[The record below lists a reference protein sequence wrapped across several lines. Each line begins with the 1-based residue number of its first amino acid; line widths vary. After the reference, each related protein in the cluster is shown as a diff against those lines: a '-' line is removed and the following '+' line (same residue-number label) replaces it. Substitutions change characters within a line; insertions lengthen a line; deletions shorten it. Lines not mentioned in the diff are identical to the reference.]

1 MAEPDGMTVLRNDD
15 RNRYEVRRDGKVVGF
30 VLYQTRPGQVVLIHT
45 EIEPEYEGQGVG
57 GVLAKGTLDDIRAR
71 GEAVVPLCPFIAS
84 YIKRHPAYA
93 DLVAP
98 AAG

>member
-1 MAEPDGMTVLRNDD
+1 MPEPDGITVLRNDD
-15 RNRYEVRRDGKVVGF
+15 RNRYEASQDGKVIGF
-30 VLYQTRPGQVVLIHT
+30 VLYQLRPDQVVLIHT
-45 EIEPEYEGQGVG
+45 EIEPEHEGQGVG
-57 GVLAKGTLDDIRAR
+57 GVLAQGTLDDIRAR
-71 GEAVVPLCPFIAS
+71 GETVVPLCPFIAG